1 MVDEKCRYH
10 CHQRITP
17 VMMTF
22 LGYVSNYVIFAFQSE
37 WDTSFILSF
46 IFQNVQTLKKNKFSC
61 YYGFSFSKELYFS
74 TYDET
79 LMNSL
84 ARSNNSSISSIQ
96 NILSSLH
103 SQLFNALNENQY
115 DTNKW
120 AWLYV
125 AIEGSRKSVI
135 FCISV

>member
-1 MVDEKCRYH
+1 MQIPLSSKDNACHDDIFRLCQQLRHFCISIRMRHFFYTFFYLPKC
-10 CHQRITP
+10 
-17 VMMTF
+17 
-22 LGYVSNYVIFAFQSE
+22 S
-37 WDTSFILSF
+37 
-46 IFQNVQTLKKNKFSC
+46 TLKKNKCSC